1 MLFSARIA
9 NILFAVALIG
19 WGIIH
24 FMSGDFI
31 AGRAPSWPE
40 GVPGKIAWAYASGLL
55 LIVAAFSIIL
65 PNQKTRVAKI
75 GSWTVTCAGLLILAW
90 AGARNLFI
98 VVSNLDYGGVLTNFG
113 KSITIGS
120 ALLLI
125 AYSNKRWAF
134 IFACVCIGIFF
145 VDSGIQ
151 HFIFIDFVKTLVP
164 RWIPGDVFWSY
175 VAGVGLAAAGVAL
188 ITGIKRKLAAL
199 IAAWM
204 VFIWFVV
211 LHVPRGFGETA
222 SFNEWIAIFEA
233 LGVSAVLAIIYW
245 RE

>member
-1 MLFSARIA
+1 M
-9 NILFAVALIG
+9 
-19 WGIIH
+19 
-24 FMSGDFI
+24 
-31 AGRAPSWPE
+31 
-40 GVPGKIAWAYASGLL
+40 
-55 LIVAAFSIIL
+55 
-65 PNQKTRVAKI
+65 
-75 GSWTVTCAGLLILAW
+75 
-90 AGARNLFI
+90 
-98 VVSNLDYGGVLTNFG
+98 
-113 KSITIGS
+113 
-120 ALLLI
+120 
-125 AYSNKRWAF
+125 
-134 IFACVCIGIFF
+134 
-145 VDSGIQ
+145 
-151 HFIFIDFVKTLVP
+151 P